1 MRLPLRIG
9 TLLLGVF
16 FAFQGLLWIADP
28 ARAAAGLGMSLLD
41 GVARSTQIGDL
52 SALFLTAGATI
63 LVGALPGRAGL
74 LYVPMGLFG
83 VAAVARTLAW
93 ALHGAAFAA
102 TFIAIEVAVATLLLA
117 AARRLD
123 AQG

>member
-1 MRLPLRIG
+1 MRRALRTLT
-9 TLLLGVF
+9 TLLGAL
-16 FAFQGLLWIADP
+16 FALQGFVWVADP

-41 GVARSTQIGDL
+41 GVALSTQIGDL
-52 SALFLTAGATI
+52 SALFLTAGATM
-63 LVGALPGRAGL
+63 LVGARPGRARL

-83 VAAVARTLAW
+83 VAAVARMLAW

-102 TFIAIEVAVATLLLA
+102 MFIAIEVVMAALLLA

-123 AQG
+123 AEG